1 MEIKTFS
8 DYIKESLEE
17 VSMEETNP
25 DIPYKELF
33 NAVRNYGKT
42 KPTDNKT
49 SLNWRLKK
57 DNMYYVLSINS
68 NGNIYVIVPKMESS
82 YFENKIKT
90 FFGMDSIEYVKD
102 VAAETEFAINYDKE
116 DFGAKTIQGVQGMV
130 DILEDTI
137 EFGTN

>member
-17 VSMEETNP
+17 VSMEETNT

-49 SLNWRLKK
+49 IVPEMDNKQTNPGFSVFLDAVLNYDRNNYIYMCAKSDGSGWHLFTDDYSEHTRNANAYRSYVQSLNIKK
-57 DNMYYVLSINS
+57 
-68 NGNIYVIVPKMESS
+68 
-82 YFENKIKT
+82 
-90 FFGMDSIEYVKD
+90 
-102 VAAETEFAINYDKE
+102 
-116 DFGAKTIQGVQGMV
+116 
-130 DILEDTI
+130 
-137 EFGTN
+137 